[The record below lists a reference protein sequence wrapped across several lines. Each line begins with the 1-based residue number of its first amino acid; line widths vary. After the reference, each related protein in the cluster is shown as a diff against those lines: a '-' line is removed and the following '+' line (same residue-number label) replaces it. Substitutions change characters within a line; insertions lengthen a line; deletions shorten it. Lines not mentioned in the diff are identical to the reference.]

1 MDSENPTEDGL
12 RQKIKP
18 RDRKP
23 LTGQAWRD
31 AFESLKRDA
40 KEQAK
45 NYPPGY
51 SPTCERD
58 GMCGSETTQDI
69 LRDVE

>member
-1 MDSENPTEDGL
+1 MENENPTEDGL
-12 RQKIKP
+12 RQRIKP

-31 AFESLKRDA
+31 AFEAMKRDA

-51 SPTCERD
+51 SPSCDRD
-58 GMCGSETTQDI
+58 DI
-69 LRDVE
+69 YGPDEDKDDDRT